1 MSSNLEHQLTLLKDA
16 AFESS
21 RFMLRDFNE
30 VMQLQNSTKGVDD
43 FVNKCYNR
51 IGRRLCDYLYEK
63 RPKYSAIGVND
74 PIPNDAEYYFVVEP
88 IAGIEN
94 FKHSI
99 SFCACSIGLFQKNND
114 AALAVIVYN
123 PLLREAFYAA
133 NGLGAWFENFT
144 ESLVPK
150 SRMRIMPKKKEQP
163 FFLSLNNPILEMAY
177 FAVGRFDKISGKADN
192 LITKAALTLLKEA
205 GAIVNLKGTDF
216 SCP

>member
-1 MSSNLEHQLTLLKDA
+1 MSTNLEHQITLLKDA

-63 RPKYSAIGVND
+63 RPKYPAIAVND
-74 PIPNDAEYYFVVEP
+74 KVPDAEYYFVVEP

-94 FKHSI
+94 FKHGV
-99 SFCACSIGLFQKNND
+99 SFCACAIALFQKNND
-114 AALAVIVYN
+114 NALAVIIYN

-133 NGLGAWFENFT
+133 NGFGAWFENYT
-144 ESLVPK
+144 ESLAPK
-150 SRMRIMPKKKEQP
+150 SRMRVTSKKNGQP
-163 FFLSLNNPILEMAY
+163 FFRDLGNPLLEMAY
-177 FAVGRFDKISGKADN
+177 FAAGRFDIISGKADN
-192 LITKAALTLLKEA
+192 LISKAALILLKEA
-205 GAIVNLKGTDF
+205 GAIVNLKDDNF